1 MSYGIDEVDLIFDE
15 LNEKIDKTL
24 QNYVTELRAIRAG
37 RANPHILDKVVVDYY
52 GTPTPITQMAAIQ
65 VPDPRTLVISPW
77 DASTLKNIEKAI
89 LASDIGLTPQ
99 NDGKV
104 IRLLFPQLTEERRR
118 DLSKEV
124 RNMAEG
130 GKVAIRNIR
139 RDAIDT
145 FKKAQKASEITE
157 DDLKGL
163 EKDMQDLTDKYV
175 KEVDVESAKKEKE
188 LMEL

>member
-1 MSYGIDEVDLIFDE
+1 MNPKCEQYKVKMEKTIEVMKHEF
-15 LNEKIDKTL
+15 NT
-24 QNYVTELRAIRAG
+24 IRAG
-37 RANPHILDKVVVDYY
+37 RANVAVLDKITVDYY
-52 GTPTPITQMAAIQ
+52 GAPTPIQQIASVSTPEPRMLAIQ
-65 VPDPRTLVISPW
+65 PW
-77 DASTLKNIEKAI
+77 DASALKLIEKAI
-89 LASDIGLTPQ
+89 LASDLGINPT
-99 NDGKV
+99 NDGKI

-124 RNMAEG
+124 KHMAEG

-139 RDAIDT
+139 RDAIDH

-157 DDLKGL
+157 DELKSL

-175 KEVDVESAKKEKE
+175 KEVDVESGKKEKE